1 MLLASTWT
9 PLMPTIISNN
19 AGRKGQGMGNNLTCS
34 SLNSLIP
41 SSLQHFSV
49 ESKVQTSIKISLKNL
64 VNFVTHKL
72 AVVFETSNM

>member
-1 MLLASTWT
+1 
-9 PLMPTIISNN
+9 
-19 AGRKGQGMGNNLTCS
+19 MGNNLTCS
-34 SLNSLIP
+34 SLNSLIL

>member
-1 MLLASTWT
+1 
-9 PLMPTIISNN
+9 
-19 AGRKGQGMGNNLTCS
+19 MGNNLTCS

-64 VNFVTHKL
+64 VNFVTNKL